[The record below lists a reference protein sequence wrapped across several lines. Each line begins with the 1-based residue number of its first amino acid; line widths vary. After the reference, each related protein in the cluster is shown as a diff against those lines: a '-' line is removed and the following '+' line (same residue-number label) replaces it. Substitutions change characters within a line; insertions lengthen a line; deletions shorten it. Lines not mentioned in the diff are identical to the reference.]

1 MKPALKRQR
10 PPFALVALVT
20 LSWAGEALAAEA
32 ALPSLVRDIGLSLLL
47 AGVLAIV
54 FTRLRIPTIAA
65 FLVAGVAAGPIGLRW
80 ITNPENIDTISQL
93 GLVLLLFVIGLEID
107 IRKLMSSGKALLLTG
122 VLGYPLSVAFGFV
135 ATKLLITLGIG
146 ESLLAS
152 GSYVPLYV
160 GILLAP
166 SSTLLVF
173 KLFKETFQLD
183 TVVGRIS
190 LGVLIFQDI
199 WSIIVIAVQPR
210 FDDPQFVPILISFA
224 GIGVL
229 VAVAVLLAR
238 LLMPIGF
245 RWIAKLP
252 EVIVVAA
259 VAWCFLIVFAGLN
272 LDVVTEALLGI
283 NLHLAVGPG
292 MGALIAGASIAS
304 LPYSTEIIGKVSIV
318 KDFFV
323 TLFFVGLGTSIPVPD
338 GPAVIALALI
348 LAALTIIVHLFVLF
362 PILYVTGLDRRNA
375 FVSAARLAQ
384 ISEFSLVIAFLGVQF
399 GHIGGALNGAVIF
412 AFVITALL
420 TPWLFRQADALHD
433 ALGPW
438 LARIGFATPGKGG
451 ETDVETYEL
460 ALLGFHRTASSL
472 LHEIGRSSPELLRR
486 TLVIDFNVAIHRKI
500 AALGPRVVYGDLAN
514 TETLHH
520 TGVDKAKVVVCTIP
534 DDLLVG
540 TTNRRLVAAV
550 RHMNPGAII
559 IANAIETR
567 ESQHLYQ
574 AGADF
579 VFLPRVEIAQA
590 VIHAV
595 MKALSG
601 EIASHRA
608 DTCSVHGEWH
618 DRREVFD

>member
-1 MKPALKRQR
+1 MRRAL
-10 PPFALVALVT
+10 PPPRLPVAVAALAA
-20 LSWAGEALAAEA
+20 SFWAGEALAGAA
-32 ALPSLVRDIGLSLLL
+32 ALPSLVQDIGLSLLL
-47 AGVLAIV
+47 AGVLSIV

-65 FLVAGVAAGPIGLRW
+65 FLVAGVAAGPIGMRF

-107 IRKLMSSGKALLLTG
+107 IRKLLASGKTLLVAG
-122 VLGYPLSVAFGFV
+122 MLGYPLSVVLGFV
-135 ATKLLITLGIG
+135 MTKLLIMLGIG
-146 ESLLAS
+146 ESLLAG

-160 GILLAP
+160 GIVIAP

-190 LGVLIFQDI
+190 LGILIFQDI

-210 FDDPQFVPILISFA
+210 FDDPQIGPILVSFA

-238 LLMPIGF
+238 LLMPVGF

-272 LDVVTEALLGI
+272 LDVVTQALLGI

-304 LPYSTEIIGKVSIV
+304 LPYSTEIIGKVGIV

-323 TLFFVGLGTSIPVPD
+323 TLFFVGLGTSIPMPD
-338 GPAVIALALI
+338 GPTVLALAVIF
-348 LAALTIIVHLFVLF
+348 AALTIVTHLAVLF
-362 PILYVTGLDRRNA
+362 PLLYATGLDRRNA
-375 FVSAARLAQ
+375 FVSAARLSQ

-399 GHIGGALNGAVIF
+399 GHISGALNGAVIF

-420 TPWLFRQADALHD
+420 TPWLFRRADALHE

-438 LARIGFATPGKGG
+438 LARIGFATPEKGK
-451 ETDVETYEL
+451 EADAEAHEL

-472 LHEIGRSSPELLRR
+472 LYEIGRTAPELLGR
-486 TLVIDFNVAIHRKI
+486 TLVVDFNVAIHRKI
-500 AALGPRVVYGDLAN
+500 ASLGPKVVYGDLAN

-540 TTNRRLVAAV
+540 TSNRRLVAAV

-567 ESQHLYQ
+567 EPQHLYE
-574 AGADF
+574 AGADY

-590 VIHAV
+590 VSHAI
-595 MKALSG
+595 MKALRG

-608 DTCSVHGEWH
+608 EVGAIHGEWH
-618 DRREVFD
+618 ERREVFD

>member
-1 MKPALKRQR
+1 MIRVPKRQR
-10 PPFALVALVT
+10 LPFAFFTFAL
-20 LSWAGEALAAEA
+20 LSWAGEALASEA

-54 FTRLRIPTIAA
+54 FTRFKIPTIAA
-65 FLVAGVAAGPIGLRW
+65 FLVAGVAAGPIGTRL

-107 IRKLMSSGKALLLTG
+107 IRKLMSSGKTLVLSG
-122 VLGYPLSVAFGFV
+122 ILGYPLGVAFGF
-135 ATKLLITLGIG
+135 AAAKLLIMLGIG

-152 GSYVPLYV
+152 GPYVPLYV

-183 TVVGRIS
+183 TIVGRIS
-190 LGVLIFQDI
+190 LGILIFQDI
-199 WSIIVIAVQPR
+199 WSIIIIAVQPR
-210 FDDPQFVPILISFA
+210 FDDPQIVPILLSFA

-259 VAWCFLIVFAGLN
+259 VAWCFLIVFAGMN
-272 LDVVTEALLGI
+272 LDTATQTLLGI

-304 LPYSTEIIGKVSIV
+304 LPYSTEIVGKVGIV

-338 GPAVIALALI
+338 GSTVILLAAIFAALAI
-348 LAALTIIVHLFVLF
+348 LVHLVVLF
-362 PILYVTGLDRRNA
+362 PLLYVTGLDRRNA
-375 FVSAARLAQ
+375 FVSATRLSQ

-438 LARIGFATPGKGG
+438 LARIGFATPVAGG
-451 ETDVETYEL
+451 EGDAEAHEL

-472 LHEIGRSSPELLRR
+472 LHEIGRSSPELLPR
-486 TLVIDFNVAIHRKI
+486 TIVVDFNVGIHRRI
-500 AALGPRVVYGDLAN
+500 AALGPKVVYGDLAN

-540 TTNRRLVAAV
+540 TTNRKLVAAV
-550 RHMNPGAII
+550 RHMNPHGII

-567 ESQHLYQ
+567 ESQRLYE
-574 AGADF
+574 AGADY

-590 VIHAV
+590 VQLAV
-595 MKALSG
+595 LKALRG
-601 EIASHRA
+601 EITSHRA
-608 DTCSVHGEWH
+608 DISSVHGEWH
-618 DRREVFD
+618 ERREVFD